1 MAIDTLDQLGQKM
14 ATLLTDTIV
23 ESRMSNDG
31 NGREWALKKLDYSQ
45 QLKLEQLKEHVKR
58 DSQNGQ
64 YVGRYKVKD
73 AKSRKGISALKVE
86 ISALYSFSKCFVQ
99 RYKGRMHYYRDDLS
113 QKGKRNMTMVG
124 KAVGLWE
131 EFKEN
136 LDQ

>member
-1 MAIDTLDQLGQKM
+1 MAIETLDQIGQKM
-14 ATLLTDTIV
+14 NQLLKETIV
-23 ESRMSNDG
+23 KKRMSNDG
-31 NGREWALKKLDYSQ
+31 DGREWALKKLDYSQ

-58 DSQNGQ
+58 DTQNGD
-64 YVGRYKVKD
+64 YAGRYEVKD
-73 AKSRKGISALKVE
+73 SKSRKGISALKVE

-124 KAVGLWE
+124 KAIGLWE

-136 LDQ
+136 LDK

>member
-1 MAIDTLDQLGQKM
+1 MAIDKLDQLGEKM
-14 ATLLTDTIV
+14 DELLTKTIV
-23 ESRMSNDG
+23 QQRLSNDG
-31 NGREWALKKLDYSQ
+31 EGRDWALKKLGYSQ
-45 QLKLEQLKEHVKR
+45 DLKVEQLKEHVTR
-58 DSQNGQ
+58 DSQNGD
-64 YVGRYKVKD
+64 YDSRYEIQD
-73 AKSRKGISALKVE
+73 SKSRKGISALKVE

-124 KAVGLWE
+124 KAIGLWE

>member
-1 MAIDTLDQLGQKM
+1 MAIDKLDQIGEKM
-14 ATLLTDTIV
+14 DELLTKTIV
-23 ESRMSNDG
+23 QKRLSNDAD
-31 NGREWALKKLDYSQ
+31 GREWALKKLDYSQ
-45 QLKLEQLKEHVKR
+45 DLKIQQLKEHVRR
-58 DSQNGQ
+58 DSQNGE
-64 YVGRYKVKD
+64 YVGRYEIKD
-73 AKSRKGISALKVE
+73 SKSRKGISALKVE

-124 KAVGLWE
+124 KAIGLWE

>member
-23 ESRMSNDG
+23 QSRMSNDG

-64 YVGRYKVKD
+64 YVDRYKVKD